1 MYIDEKKYWRYK
13 TADAFDSDED
23 VSGYVN
29 SFLSRP
35 SMATFRNTKSTVKQV
50 AKPTLTRKQERD
62 MLAQKQEEEWELH
75 HPKAPSRLDA
85 ANVAASIE
93 RQQKEIRDMA
103 TATEPKILSR
113 ADETEL
119 KDIVDKK
126 ASDSFADTVASL
138 IDKNLLSAGSVVK
151 RKTALELAKFAFK
164 LGLKYAKEGESITKY
179 IKK

>member
-23 VSGYVN
+23 VY
-29 SFLSRP
+29 SFISRP
-35 SMATFRNTKSTVKQV
+35 IMPTFRNTKSTVKQV

-62 MLAQKQEEEWELH
+62 MLAQKQEEEWELL
-75 HPKAPSRLDA
+75 HPKAFARPEA
-85 ANVAASIE
+85 ANVAASVE

>member
-23 VSGYVN
+23 VY
-29 SFLSRP
+29 SFISRP
-35 SMATFRNTKSTVKQV
+35 IMPTFKSTKSTVKQV

-62 MLAQKQEEEWELH
+62 FLSQKQEEEWELL
-75 HPKAPSRLDA
+75 HPKSSARPAA
-85 ANVAASIE
+85 ANVAASVE

-164 LGLKYAKEGESITKY
+164 LGLKYAKEGESVTKY

>member
-23 VSGYVN
+23 IY
-29 SFLSRP
+29 SFLSKP
-35 SMATFRNTKSTVKQV
+35 IMPTFRNTKSTVKQV
-50 AKPTLTRKQERD
+50 AKPTLARKQERD
-62 MLAQKQEEEWELH
+62 MLAQRQEEEWELR
-75 HPKAPSRLDA
+75 HPKSSVRTDA
-85 ANVAASIE
+85 ANVSVSVE
-93 RQQKEIRDMA
+93 RQQNETCDKA

-119 KDIVDKK
+119 KDIVNKK